1 MTITHLN
8 LKEVV
13 YKKLK
18 KMIIARKMQPGAKL
32 HEEHIAEEL
41 GVSRTPI
48 REALSKLE
56 QEGIVKIIPRRGAYI
71 VKLSKEEIYE
81 ILTIREFLEA
91 LAVRLCARHV
101 NDDLI
106 SKLRECFLDPD
117 GKPIINDPETAHKA
131 DVKFHDLLLKAC
143 KSKKLSELM
152 HNIYDQI
159 QMLRYRVLTLPG
171 KAEKSLTEHLQ
182 IIDALEDHNADL
194 AEKLMRSHIK
204 KVKNDVLSTLK

>member
-1 MTITHLN
+1 VTITHLN

-18 KMIIARKMQPGAKL
+18 KMIISHKLEPGTKI

-56 QEGIVKIIPRRGAYI
+56 QEGVVKIIPRRGAYI

-91 LAVRLCARHV
+91 LAVRLCTRHV

-106 SKLRECFLDPD
+106 KKLRECFEDPD
-117 GKPIINDPETAHKA
+117 GNPIANNPELVHKA
-131 DVKFHDLLLKAC
+131 DVHFHDIILNSC

-159 QMLRYRVLTLPG
+159 QMLRSRVVTLPG
-171 KAEKSLTEHLQ
+171 KAKKSMSDHQ
-182 IIDALEDHNADL
+182 KVIDALEKRDPDL
-194 AEKLMRSHIK
+194 AEKHMREHIK
-204 KVKNDVLSTLK
+204 DVKSAVLSTLK